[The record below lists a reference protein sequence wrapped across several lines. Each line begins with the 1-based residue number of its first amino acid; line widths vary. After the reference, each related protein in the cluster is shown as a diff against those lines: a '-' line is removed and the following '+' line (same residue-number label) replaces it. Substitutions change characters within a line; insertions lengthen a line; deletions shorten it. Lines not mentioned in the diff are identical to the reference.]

1 MFELLSMRI
10 IKFYLYYMHKIEIL
24 QVQCTQIRTASSF
37 PSRLQTSSGLFR
49 RIIPT
54 SFGISVGPVSS
65 GEGQPGEEEEVQQQD
80 KEAEKR
86 RAWFAVF
93 HRCEMLSLGEQAE
106 EGVTDQR
113 PQGVAE

>member
-1 MFELLSMRI
+1 MG
-10 IKFYLYYMHKIEIL
+10 
-24 QVQCTQIRTASSF
+24 QVRPGGLRFPASAHL
-37 PSRLQTSSGLFR
+37 RGG
-49 RIIPT
+49 IPGSET
-54 SFGISVGPVSS
+54 VFGVSVGPVSS
-65 GEGQPGEEEEVQQQD
+65 GEGQPGEEKEVQQQD

-106 EGVTDQR
+106 EGVTDQC

>member
-1 MFELLSMRI
+1 MTKQQNDREPNVCFGS
-10 IKFYLYYMHKIEIL
+10 
-24 QVQCTQIRTASSF
+24 
-37 PSRLQTSSGLFR
+37 LFLWAYGVA
-49 RIIPT
+49 PMC
-54 SFGISVGPVSS
+54 S
-65 GEGQPGEEEEVQQQD
+65 GEGQPGEEEEVQQQE